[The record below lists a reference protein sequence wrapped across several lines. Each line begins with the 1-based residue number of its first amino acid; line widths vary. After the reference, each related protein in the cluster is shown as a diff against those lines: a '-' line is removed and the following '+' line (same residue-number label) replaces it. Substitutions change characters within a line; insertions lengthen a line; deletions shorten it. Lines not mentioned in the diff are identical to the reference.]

1 MKKISFLLMLA
12 FTISGLRQAEAFKAA
27 SSTTGSLERLSDKLY
42 SAIKERA
49 GVKLAVMEFPYTDN
63 RKSEGPLVIQERLT
77 TVFAQKKNVS
87 LIERGLLKK
96 IMEELKLQRSG
107 AVDQQKATE
116 LGIMLG
122 ADFLVLGTL
131 NDLKDGKTEINSRI
145 VEVKTGQIVSAS
157 SAVVEKTWKD
167 VLNSGGGKDYADKA
181 LVQLAVLLD
190 VSNSMD
196 GLINQAR
203 GYIWKIVNELSASEK
218 NGNSPM
224 IEVALYEYG
233 NGGLDREKGYL
244 RQVTPFTMDLD
255 KVSRELFNLKTN
267 GGEEYCGWV
276 IKEAVN
282 GLKWSRKD
290 DVYKAIFIAGNESF
304 AQGASK
310 VNFEEAVTLAKS
322 KGIFVNTIFCGP
334 RQQGVATKWKQGAE
348 LAEGDY
354 SNIDQDARVIQIAAP
369 QDDKIEE
376 LNARMNSNYVPYGSR
391 GSQKLREKKEMDSMS
406 MGAGKSVAAER
417 AAYNALAPAA
427 QVSQSEWDLVSAMET
442 GKVKADAI
450 DKEKLPEEMR
460 EMSREELKKYLDEKL
475 RERESIKNEIIS
487 LQQARNKYISE
498 MEKKEGQSNTLDK
511 AIINSVRNQAKKK
524 GYKFKEQK

>member
-304 AQGASK
+304 AQGP
-310 VNFEEAVTLAKS
+310 
-322 KGIFVNTIFCGP
+322 P
-334 RQQGVATKWKQGAE
+334 R
-348 LAEGDY
+348 
-354 SNIDQDARVIQIAAP
+354 SI
-369 QDDKIEE
+369 
-376 LNARMNSNYVPYGSR
+376 
-391 GSQKLREKKEMDSMS
+391 LRK
-406 MGAGKSVAAER
+406 R
-417 AAYNALAPAA
+417 
-427 QVSQSEWDLVSAMET
+427 
-442 GKVKADAI
+442 
-450 DKEKLPEEMR
+450 
-460 EMSREELKKYLDEKL
+460 
-475 RERESIKNEIIS
+475 
-487 LQQARNKYISE
+487 
-498 MEKKEGQSNTLDK
+498 
-511 AIINSVRNQAKKK
+511 
-524 GYKFKEQK
+524 